1 MMIIIVGDKI
11 FNTATCQMRNPDG
24 DEYWQIEF
32 DLDEYF
38 SFPKLIKYIKHKEL
52 KIDSITIISNLEH
65 YKFIDI
71 KIISSECDEWL
82 GKLFFFSTKYKRT
95 TYNISNFA
103 NRKLIK
109 KYELRSINNQKSN

>member
-1 MMIIIVGDKI
+1 MMTIIIGDKI
-11 FNTATCQMRNPDG
+11 FNTATCQIRNPDG

-32 DLDEYF
+32 DLNEYF
-38 SFPKLIKYIKHKEL
+38 SFPELIKYIKHKDL
-52 KIDSITIISNLEH
+52 KIDSITIISNLAR

-71 KIISSECDEWL
+71 KMIRSICEEGI
-82 GKLFFFSTKYKRT
+82 GKLFFSSTKCER
-95 TYNISNFA
+95 TYNISNFT

>member
-1 MMIIIVGDKI
+1 MTIIVGDKI

-32 DLDEYF
+32 DLEYF
-38 SFPKLIKYIKHKEL
+38 SFPKLIKYIKHKGL
-52 KIDSITIISNLEH
+52 KIDSITIISNLAH
-65 YKFIDI
+65 HKFTGIR
-71 KIISSECDEWL
+71 IISSVCEEWL
-82 GKLFFFSTKYKRT
+82 GKLFFFSSKHKR

-109 KYELRSINNQKSN
+109 KYELRSVNNQKSN